1 MQAMG
6 YPGRMSTILWLK
18 DIQKGDSS
26 IVGEKAAKLSEL
38 LKNNFPVPNSFV
50 ITTEAFSDYLNENG
64 LANEIFG
71 TIDNID
77 IEDKSSVQNASNKIQ
92 NLIKKIPLS
101 EDFKRE
107 ILENYE
113 KFNISMDVF
122 KVAKPALELIK
133 AGRDLPYVSIQT
145 SIESPNLM
153 LKNIKGNTNLIGAI
167 QESWASFYNEEAIYN
182 IKKNNL
188 DYEKIALIVAK
199 QINSQKSGF
208 LSTINKQNKDEMSV
222 RAVYGLV
229 EPLASGAINY
239 DVYSINK
246 DNLRP
251 VMKDIT
257 KKEYMYS
264 LDFAYGVSMMKS
276 IQLDWQDQ
284 QALSDFELRRLAE
297 TAVKIEGYYKKPLE
311 IEFAFE
317 RNNLYIIDTKEI
329 TFDEEKEGKREVIP
343 EIKFFDEKTEIEN
356 IQSGI
361 IEPEIETITEIK
373 TVLDSEDNLGNIVPS
388 DGVSLLNEFRTY
400 EDAKRLVSSL
410 DIKPIWYKSTNLK
423 DKLLLRAEFEVIKK
437 LHDEGFTNIGVMLPK
452 ITNVNQ
458 IKEVKKMLDDVGLK
472 AQTNIDLGII
482 IDTPAAVQI
491 IKELCEEG
499 IDFVSID
506 ANELIKLTLAND
518 ELNEMHPAILRQIKH
533 VVNVCKGYDV
543 ETSIYGEIT
552 NNQEMIE
559 FLIKTGVDSIAVNP
573 ENVNKVRN
581 LAAKTERKLL
591 LNVARKDFYI

>member
-1 MQAMG
+1 MG
-6 YPGRMSTILWLK
+6 SILWLK

-50 ITTEAFSDYLNENG
+50 ITTEAFSDYLNENS
-64 LANEIFG
+64 LANEIFE

-77 IEDKSSVQNASNKIQ
+77 IEDKGSVQNASNKIQ

-101 EDFKRE
+101 EDLKRE

-145 SIESPNLM
+145 SIGGSNLM

-167 QESWASFYNEEAIYN
+167 QESWASFYNEETIYN
-182 IKKNNL
+182 MKKNSL
-188 DYEKIALIVAK
+188 DHEKIALIVAK

-208 LSTINKQNKDEMSV
+208 VSTINKQNKDEMSV
-222 RAVYGLV
+222 RAVYGMV
-229 EPLASGAINY
+229 EPLVSGAINY

-251 VMKDIT
+251 VMKDIP
-257 KKEYMYS
+257 KKEHMYA
-264 LDFAYGVSMMKS
+264 LDFAYGVSMMKN
-276 IQLDWQDQ
+276 IPLDWQDQ

-297 TAVKIEGYYKKPLE
+297 TAVKIEDYYKKPLE

-317 RNNLYIIDTKEI
+317 RNNLYILDTKEI
-329 TFDEEKEGKREVIP
+329 TFDEGKEDKLEVIP

-356 IQSGI
+356 IQSSI

-373 TVLDSEDNLGNIVPS
+373 TILDSEDNLGNIISS
-388 DGVSLLNEFRTY
+388 DGINLLNNEFRTY
-400 EDAKRLVSSL
+400 EDAKRLASL
-410 DIKPIWYKSTNLK
+410 FSKPIWYKSINLK
-423 DKLLLRAEFEVIKK
+423 DKLLLRAELEITKK
-437 LHDEGFTNIGVMLPK
+437 LNDEGFTNIGLMLPK
-452 ITNVNQ
+452 ITNVGQ
-458 IKEVKKMLDDVGLK
+458 VKVVKGMLDDVGIK
-472 AQTNIDLGII
+472 AQKNIDLGIV

-506 ANELIKLTLAND
+506 ADELTKLTLAND
-518 ELNEMHPAILRQIKH
+518 ELNEIHPAILRQIKH

-543 ETSIYGEIT
+543 ETNIYGEIT
-552 NNQEMIE
+552 NNPEMVE
-559 FLIKTGVDSIAVNP
+559 FLIKTGIDSIAVNP
-573 ENVNKVRN
+573 ENLGKVKN
-581 LAAKTERKLL
+581 FAEKTEKKLL
-591 LNVARKDFYI
+591 LNAARKDFYI

>member
-1 MQAMG
+1 
-6 YPGRMSTILWLK
+6 MSTILWLK

-26 IVGEKAAKLSEL
+26 IVGERAVKLSEL

-64 LANEIFG
+64 LANEVFE

-77 IEDKSSVQNASNKIQ
+77 IEDKASVQNASNKIQ

-113 KFNISMDVF
+113 KFNINMDVF

-145 SIESPNLM
+145 SIEGPNLM

-167 QESWASFYNEEAIYN
+167 QESWASFYNEEAICN

-188 DYEKIALIVAK
+188 DYEKIALIVTK

-208 LSTINKQNKDEMSV
+208 VSTINKQNKNEMSV
-222 RAVYGLV
+222 KAAYGLV
-229 EPLASGAINY
+229 EPLISGAINY

-251 VMKDIT
+251 IMKDIT
-257 KKEYMYS
+257 KKEHMYA

-276 IQLDWQDQ
+276 IPLDWQDQ

-297 TAVKIEGYYKKPLE
+297 TAIKIEDYYKKPLE

-317 RNNLYIIDTKEI
+317 RNNLYILDTKEI
-329 TFDEEKEGKREVIP
+329 IFDEEKDGKLEVIS

-356 IQSGI
+356 IQSSI

-373 TVLDSEDNLGNIVPS
+373 TILDSEDNLENVASS
-388 DGVSLLNEFRTY
+388 DGINLLNNEFRTY
-400 EDAKRLVSSL
+400 EDAKRLVSLFS
-410 DIKPIWYKSTNLK
+410 KPIWYKSIDLK
-423 DKLLLRAEFEVIKK
+423 DKLLLRAELEIISK
-437 LHDEGFTNIGVMLPK
+437 LNDEGFTNIGLMLPK
-452 ITNVNQ
+452 ITNVSQ
-458 IKEVKKMLDDVGLK
+458 VKGVKGMLDDVGIK
-472 AQTNIDLGII
+472 AQRNIDLGIV

-499 IDFVSID
+499 IDFVSINAD
-506 ANELIKLTLAND
+506 ELTKLTLAND

-533 VVNVCKGYDV
+533 VINVCKGYDV

-552 NNQEMIE
+552 NNPEMVE
-559 FLIKTGVDSIAVNP
+559 FLIKTGIDSIAVNP
-573 ENVNKVRN
+573 ENIAKAKN
-581 LAAKTERKLL
+581 LAEKTEKKLL
-591 LNVARKDFYI
+591 LEIARRYHDTN